1 LINEKQNSQLTFQD
15 KTKQFGMITQLNT
28 VSCYYVFSLHREE
41 KKKKR
46 RKTEELKRKE
56 EEEKKTT
63 TVKSRKKTIYKTR
76 NLCHVEFVWIYSI
89 NNSLTFSIPLI
100 ASG

>member
-41 KKKKR
+41 KKKKKKNGRIKAQR
-46 RKTEELKRKE
+46 RKKNYHR
-56 EEEKKTT
+56 
-63 TVKSRKKTIYKTR
+63 
-76 NLCHVEFVWIYSI
+76 
-89 NNSLTFSIPLI
+89 
-100 ASG
+100 